1 MFCTNCGKENKDT
14 NLFCKYCGTPLK
26 KPQLTNQS
34 TTPEQQVAPKP
45 APEQQPDFQP
55 TQQPASMPTQQPDSQ
70 PAQQPAPKP
79 TQQAAS
85 TRQPIP
91 TPEAKTSLQPIAP
104 SSTTADETQPQTQ
117 VRPQH
122 QKQSRTKKPMKTG
135 TKIAILAI
143 VAILAGLLIGGTAFA
158 ISQGYIQL
166 PWEKHEE
173 APAEQPEEAPAE
185 DSKDNQE
192 SAEKGD
198 KNSEPTI
205 PDQPANLKIGQFYKN
220 YLGNFNADWL
230 LASTT
235 DGVKSKGTA
244 QYALGDV
251 NGDGIT
257 DLIVSVPTNS
267 GDYAYAYTCD
277 ADGKAMSF
285 VSNKPND
292 FTMPGGLE
300 WHQVN
305 DTKAVDTF
313 ADFKGYNA
321 ELTKGLKGASQGQK
335 LSMLY
340 TDRLKNFDAASLIY
354 SYDPSYTVFQ
364 PTFGTVQYALF
375 DANGDGA
382 DDLILKVQT
391 QFGAERGKIKTG
403 TDYYTYVAYSAGKGS
418 YAAPFTQPL
427 VWNSPTSHYFFKN
440 KNGSGLLRAQPQ
452 KNSSTLEFYAITAK
466 NGKVAH
472 NDKNPTKM
480 SLTTSASEDDVMTQI
495 SGAEKIEWHNTDDL
509 KPLEDLANSK

>member
-14 NLFCKYCGTPLK
+14 DLFCKYCGTPLK
-26 KPQLTNQS
+26 KPQLTSQS

-45 APEQQPDFQP
+45 APEQQPASEP
-55 TQQPASMPTQQPDSQ
+55 TQQPASE
-70 PAQQPAPKP
+70 PAQQATS
-79 TQQAAS
+79 TQQS
-85 TRQPIP
+85 MPIP
-91 TPEAKTSLQPIAP
+91 EATTPLQPIAS
-104 SSTTADETQPQTQ
+104 SSTVADETQPQTQ
-117 VRPQH
+117 VRSQH
-122 QKQSRTKKPMKTG
+122 QKLPRTKKPLKMG

-143 VAILAGLLIGGTAFA
+143 VSILAGLIIGGTAFA
-158 ISQGYIQL
+158 IAQGYIHL

-173 APAEQPEEAPAE
+173 TPAEQPEETPAE
-185 DSKDNQE
+185 DTEESKDTQE
-192 SAEKGD
+192 STKKDD

-235 DGVKSKGTA
+235 DGVKSKGAA

-321 ELTKGLKGASQGQK
+321 ELTKSLKGASQGKK

-340 TDRLKNFDAASLIY
+340 TDRLKNFDAASLVY

-382 DDLILKVQT
+382 DDLILKIQT

-480 SLTTSASEDDVMTQI
+480 SLTTSASEDDVMAQI

>member
-14 NLFCKYCGTPLK
+14 DLFCKYCGTPLK
-26 KPQLTNQS
+26 KPQLTSQS

-45 APEQQPDFQP
+45 APEQQPASEP
-55 TQQPASMPTQQPDSQ
+55 TQQPASE
-70 PAQQPAPKP
+70 PAQQATS
-79 TQQAAS
+79 TQQS
-85 TRQPIP
+85 MPIP
-91 TPEAKTSLQPIAP
+91 EATTPLQPIAS
-104 SSTTADETQPQTQ
+104 SSTVADETQPQTQ
-117 VRPQH
+117 VRSQH
-122 QKQSRTKKPMKTG
+122 QKLPRTKKPLKMG

-143 VAILAGLLIGGTAFA
+143 VSILAGLIIGGTAFA
-158 ISQGYIQL
+158 IAQGYIHL

-173 APAEQPEEAPAE
+173 TPAEQPEETPAE
-185 DSKDNQE
+185 DTEESKDTQE
-192 SAEKGD
+192 STKKDD

-321 ELTKGLKGASQGQK
+321 ELTKSLKGASQGKK

-340 TDRLKNFDAASLIY
+340 TDRLKNFDAASLVY

-382 DDLILKVQT
+382 DDLILKIQT

-480 SLTTSASEDDVMTQI
+480 SLTTSASEDDVMAQI
-495 SGAEKIEWHNTDDL
+495 SGAEKIEWHNKDDL

>member
-14 NLFCKYCGTPLK
+14 DLFCKYCGTPLK

-34 TTPEQQVAPKP
+34 TTSEQQVAPKP
-45 APEQQPDFQP
+45 APEQQPDSKP
-55 TQQPASMPTQQPDSQ
+55 IPEQQPDSQ
-70 PAQQPAPKP
+70 LAQQPASEP

-85 TRQPIP
+85 TQQPIP
-91 TPEAKTSLQPIAP
+91 TPEATTPLQPAVP
-104 SSTTADETQPQTQ
+104 SSTAIDETQPQTQ

-122 QKQSRTKKPMKTG
+122 QKQSRTKKPMRTG

-158 ISQGYIQL
+158 IAQGYIQL

-173 APAEQPEEAPAE
+173 APAEQPEETPAE
-185 DSKDNQE
+185 DAEESKDTQE
-192 SAEKGD
+192 SAEKDD

-292 FTMPGGLE
+292 FTMPSGLE

-375 DANGDGA
+375 DANGDGV

-440 KNGSGLLRAQPQ
+440 KNGSGLFRAQPQ

-480 SLTTSASEDDVMTQI
+480 SLTTSASEDDVMAQI

>member
-1 MFCTNCGKENKDT
+1 MFCVNCGKENKDT
-14 NLFCKYCGTPLK
+14 DLFCKYCGTPLK
-26 KPQLTNQS
+26 KQQLANKPTS
-34 TTPEQQVAPKP
+34 SEQQISPKP
-45 APEQQPDFQP
+45 IPEQQPAFEQ
-55 TQQPASMPTQQPDSQ
+55 
-70 PAQQPAPKP
+70 
-79 TQQAAS
+79 TQQATS
-85 TRQPIP
+85 TQQAIPIP
-91 TPEAKTSLQPIAP
+91 EATTPLQPIAP
-104 SSTTADETQPQTQ
+104 SSTIADKTQPQAQ
-117 VRPQH
+117 VRSQH
-122 QKQSRTKKPMKTG
+122 QKPPRTKKPMKMR
-135 TKIAILAI
+135 TKVAILAI
-143 VAILAGLLIGGTAFA
+143 VAILAGLIIGGTAFA
-158 ISQGYIQL
+158 ITQGYIQL

-173 APAEQPEEAPAE
+173 IPAEQPEETPDEGAE
-185 DSKDNQE
+185 DSKDTQE
-192 SAEKGD
+192 PAEKDD
-198 KNSEPTI
+198 KNSEPAI

-235 DGVKSKGTA
+235 DGVKSKGAA

-257 DLIVSVPTNS
+257 DLIISIPTNS

-285 VSNKPND
+285 ISNKPND
-292 FTMPGGLE
+292 FTMPGGLK
-300 WHQVN
+300 WHQIN
-305 DTKAVDTF
+305 DIKDVDTF

-321 ELTKGLKGASQGQK
+321 ELTKSLKGTSQGKK

-340 TDRLKNFDAASLIY
+340 MDLLKNFDAASLIY

-375 DANGDGA
+375 DVNGDGV
-382 DDLILKVQT
+382 DDLILKIQT
-391 QFGAERGKIKTG
+391 QFGVERNKIKTG
-403 TDYYTYVAYSAGKGS
+403 TDYYTYVAYSAGNGS

-472 NDKNPTKM
+472 NNKNPTKM
-480 SLTTSASEDDVMTQI
+480 SLTTSASEDDVMAQI
-495 SGAEKIEWHNTDDL
+495 SGAEKIEWHNIDDL
-509 KPLEDLANSK
+509 KPLEDLADSK

>member
-14 NLFCKYCGTPLK
+14 DLFCKYCGTPLK
-26 KPQLTNQS
+26 KPQLTSQS

-45 APEQQPDFQP
+45 APEQQPASEP
-55 TQQPASMPTQQPDSQ
+55 TQQPASE
-70 PAQQPAPKP
+70 PAQQATS
-79 TQQAAS
+79 TQQS
-85 TRQPIP
+85 MPIP
-91 TPEAKTSLQPIAP
+91 EATTPLQPIAS
-104 SSTTADETQPQTQ
+104 SSTVADETQPQTQ
-117 VRPQH
+117 VRSQH
-122 QKQSRTKKPMKTG
+122 QKLPRTKKPLKMG

-143 VAILAGLLIGGTAFA
+143 VSILAGLIIGGTAFA
-158 ISQGYIQL
+158 IAQGYIHL

-173 APAEQPEEAPAE
+173 TPAEQPEETPAE
-185 DSKDNQE
+185 DTEESKDTQE
-192 SAEKGD
+192 STKKDD

-235 DGVKSKGTA
+235 DGVKSKGAA

-321 ELTKGLKGASQGQK
+321 ELTKSLKGASQGKK

-340 TDRLKNFDAASLIY
+340 TDRLKNFDAASLVY

-382 DDLILKVQT
+382 DDLILKIQT

-480 SLTTSASEDDVMTQI
+480 SLTTSASEDDVMAQI
-495 SGAEKIEWHNTDDL
+495 SGAEKIEWHNKDDL

>member
-14 NLFCKYCGTPLK
+14 DLFCKYCGTPLK
-26 KPQLTNQS
+26 KPQLTSQS

-45 APEQQPDFQP
+45 TPEQQP
-55 TQQPASMPTQQPDSQ
+55 ASE
-70 PAQQPAPKP
+70 PAQQPARAN
-79 TQQAAS
+79 AAS
-85 TRQPIP
+85 NVTQQPIP
-91 TPEAKTSLQPIAP
+91 TPEATTPLQPAVP
-104 SSTTADETQPQTQ
+104 SSTVADETQPQTQ
-117 VRPQH
+117 VRSQY
-122 QKQSRTKKPMKTG
+122 QKQPRTKKPMKTR

-143 VAILAGLLIGGTAFA
+143 VAILVGLIIGGTAFA
-158 ISQGYIQL
+158 ITQGYIQL

-173 APAEQPEEAPAE
+173 NPAEQPEETPAE
-185 DSKDNQE
+185 GAENSKDTQE
-192 SAEKGD
+192 PAEKDD

-292 FTMPGGLE
+292 FTMPSGLE

-321 ELTKGLKGASQGQK
+321 ELTKGLKGASQG
-335 LSMLY
+335 
-340 TDRLKNFDAASLIY
+340 
-354 SYDPSYTVFQ
+354 
-364 PTFGTVQYALF
+364 
-375 DANGDGA
+375 
-382 DDLILKVQT
+382 
-391 QFGAERGKIKTG
+391 
-403 TDYYTYVAYSAGKGS
+403 
-418 YAAPFTQPL
+418 
-427 VWNSPTSHYFFKN
+427 
-440 KNGSGLLRAQPQ
+440 
-452 KNSSTLEFYAITAK
+452 
-466 NGKVAH
+466 
-472 NDKNPTKM
+472 
-480 SLTTSASEDDVMTQI
+480 
-495 SGAEKIEWHNTDDL
+495 
-509 KPLEDLANSK
+509 

>member
-14 NLFCKYCGTPLK
+14 DLFCKYCGTPLK

-55 TQQPASMPTQQPDSQ
+55 AQQPTSQ
-70 PAQQPAPKP
+70 PAQQPASEPA
-79 TQQAAS
+79 QQAAS
-85 TRQPIP
+85 TQQSIPIP
-91 TPEAKTSLQPIAP
+91 EATTPLQPIAP
-104 SSTTADETQPQTQ
+104 SSTVADETQPQTQ

-122 QKQSRTKKPMKTG
+122 QKQSRTRKPMKTG
-135 TKIAILAI
+135 TKVAILAI

-158 ISQGYIQL
+158 ITQGYIQL

-173 APAEQPEEAPAE
+173 TPAEQPEETPAE
-185 DSKDNQE
+185 GAENSKDTQE
-192 SAEKGD
+192 PAEKDD
-198 KNSEPTI
+198 KNPEPTI

-235 DGVKSKGTA
+235 DGIKSKGTA

-277 ADGKAMSF
+277 ANGKAMSF

-313 ADFKGYNA
+313 ADFKGYNT
-321 ELTKGLKGASQGQK
+321 ELTKGLKSASQGQK
-335 LSMLY
+335 LSMIY

-375 DANGDGA
+375 DANGDGV

-480 SLTTSASEDDVMTQI
+480 SLTTSASEDDVMAQI

>member
-14 NLFCKYCGTPLK
+14 DLFCKYCGTPLK
-26 KPQLTNQS
+26 KQQLANQPTS
-34 TTPEQQVAPKP
+34 SEQQI
-45 APEQQPDFQP
+45 
-55 TQQPASMPTQQPDSQ
+55 S
-70 PAQQPAPKP
+70 PKP
-79 TQQAAS
+79 TPK
-85 TRQPIP
+85 QPVKM
-91 TPEAKTSLQPIAP
+91 E
-104 SSTTADETQPQTQ
+104 
-117 VRPQH
+117 
-122 QKQSRTKKPMKTG
+122 

-143 VAILAGLLIGGTAFA
+143 VAILAGLIIGGTAFA
-158 ISQGYIQL
+158 ITQGYIQL

-173 APAEQPEEAPAE
+173 TPAEQPKETPDEGAENSKDTQEPAE
-185 DSKDNQE
+185 KD
-192 SAEKGD
+192 D

-235 DGVKSKGTA
+235 DGAKSKGAA

-285 VSNKPND
+285 ISNKPND
-292 FTMPGGLE
+292 FTMPGGLK
-300 WHQVN
+300 WHQIN
-305 DTKAVDTF
+305 DIKDVDTF

-321 ELTKGLKGASQGQK
+321 ELTKSLKGTSQGKK
-335 LSMLY
+335 LSILY
-340 TDRLKNFDAASLIY
+340 MNQLKNFDAASLIY

-375 DANGDGA
+375 DANGDGV
-382 DDLILKVQT
+382 DDLILKIQT
-391 QFGAERGKIKTG
+391 QFGVERDKIKTG
-403 TDYYTYVAYSAGKGS
+403 TDYYTYVAYSADKGS
-418 YAAPFTQPL
+418 YVAPFTQPL
-427 VWNSPTSHYFFKN
+427 VWNSPASHYFFKN
-440 KNGSGLLRAQPQ
+440 KNGNGLLRAQPQ

-466 NGKVAH
+466 NGKVVH

-480 SLTTSASEDDVMTQI
+480 SLTTSASEDDVMAQI
-495 SGAEKIEWHNTDDL
+495 SGAEQIEWHNIDDL

>member
-14 NLFCKYCGTPLK
+14 DLFCKYCGTPLK
-26 KPQLTNQS
+26 KPQLTIQS

-45 APEQQPDFQP
+45 APEQQPDFE
-55 TQQPASMPTQQPDSQ
+55 
-70 PAQQPAPKP
+70 PAQQSVSEPA
-79 TQQAAS
+79 QQAAS
-85 TRQPIP
+85 TQQSMPIP
-91 TPEAKTSLQPIAP
+91 EATTPLQPIAS
-104 SSTTADETQPQTQ
+104 SSTVADETQPQTQ
-117 VRPQH
+117 VRSQY
-122 QKQSRTKKPMKTG
+122 QKQPRTKKPMKTG

-143 VAILAGLLIGGTAFA
+143 VAILAGLIIGGTAFA
-158 ISQGYIQL
+158 ITQGYIQL

-173 APAEQPEEAPAE
+173 TPAEQSEETPDEGTE
-185 DSKDNQE
+185 DSKDTQE
-192 SAEKGD
+192 PAEKDD

-205 PDQPANLKIGQFYKN
+205 PEQPANLKIGQFYKN

-230 LASTT
+230 LTSTT
-235 DGVKSKGTA
+235 DGVKSKGAA

-285 VSNKPND
+285 ISNKPND

-305 DTKAVDTF
+305 DAKAVDTF

-321 ELTKGLKGASQGQK
+321 ELTKSLKGASQGKK

-382 DDLILKVQT
+382 DDLILKIQT

-480 SLTTSASEDDVMTQI
+480 SLTTSASEDDVMAQI

>member
-14 NLFCKYCGTPLK
+14 DLFCKYCGTPLK
-26 KPQLTNQS
+26 KPQLTIQS

-45 APEQQPDFQP
+45 APEQQPDFE
-55 TQQPASMPTQQPDSQ
+55 
-70 PAQQPAPKP
+70 PAQQSVSEP

-85 TRQPIP
+85 TQQSIPIP
-91 TPEAKTSLQPIAP
+91 EATTPLQPIAP
-104 SSTTADETQPQTQ
+104 SSTVADETQPQTQ
-117 VRPQH
+117 VRSQY
-122 QKQSRTKKPMKTG
+122 QKQPRTKKPMKTG

-143 VAILAGLLIGGTAFA
+143 VAILAGLIIGGTAFA
-158 ISQGYIQL
+158 ITQGYIQL

-173 APAEQPEEAPAE
+173 TPAEQSEETPDEGTE
-185 DSKDNQE
+185 DSKDTQE
-192 SAEKGD
+192 PAEKDD

-205 PDQPANLKIGQFYKN
+205 PEQPANLKIGQFYKN

-230 LASTT
+230 LTSTT
-235 DGVKSKGTA
+235 DGVKSKGAA

-285 VSNKPND
+285 ISNKPND

-305 DTKAVDTF
+305 DAKAVDTF

-321 ELTKGLKGASQGQK
+321 ELTKSLKGASQGKK

-382 DDLILKVQT
+382 DDLILKIQT

-480 SLTTSASEDDVMTQI
+480 SLTTSASEDDVMAQI

>member
-1 MFCTNCGKENKDT
+1 MSAQK
-14 NLFCKYCGTPLK
+14 
-26 KPQLTNQS
+26 
-34 TTPEQQVAPKP
+34 QVAPKP
-45 APEQQPDFQP
+45 APEQQPASEP
-55 TQQPASMPTQQPDSQ
+55 TQQPASE
-70 PAQQPAPKP
+70 PAQQATS
-79 TQQAAS
+79 TQQS
-85 TRQPIP
+85 MPIP
-91 TPEAKTSLQPIAP
+91 EATTPLQPIAS
-104 SSTTADETQPQTQ
+104 SSTVADETQPQTQ
-117 VRPQH
+117 VRSQH
-122 QKQSRTKKPMKTG
+122 QKLPRTKKPLKMG

-143 VAILAGLLIGGTAFA
+143 VSILAGLIIGGTAFA
-158 ISQGYIQL
+158 IAQGYIHL

-173 APAEQPEEAPAE
+173 TPAEQPEETPAE
-185 DSKDNQE
+185 DTEESKDTQE
-192 SAEKGD
+192 STKKDD

-235 DGVKSKGTA
+235 DGIKSKGTA

-321 ELTKGLKGASQGQK
+321 ELTKSLKGASQGKK

-340 TDRLKNFDAASLIY
+340 TDRLKNFDAASLVY

-382 DDLILKVQT
+382 DDLILKIQT

-418 YAAPFTQPL
+418 YAAPFTRSSSVAINL
-427 VWNSPTSHYFFKN
+427 SPN
-440 KNGSGLLRAQPQ
+440 I
-452 KNSSTLEFYAITAK
+452 STCKHVIRL
-466 NGKVAH
+466 
-472 NDKNPTKM
+472 
-480 SLTTSASEDDVMTQI
+480 
-495 SGAEKIEWHNTDDL
+495 
-509 KPLEDLANSK
+509 